1 MFLRQASVAW
11 GKHLPMNAKA
21 NFDLQE
27 RLIDFAVQVIQA
39 TDEMPN
45 TPAGKLL
52 ADQLLRSGTSPA
64 LHYGEAQAAE
74 SRRDFIHKIKV
85 GPKELRESHACL
97 RIIQKTKLHKEVNGL
112 ERCRQESSELVAIFQ
127 ASVNTAEGKRK

>member
-1 MFLRQASVAW
+1 MFLRQSSVAL
-11 GKHLPMNAKA
+11 GKHLPRNAKA

-27 RLIDFAVQVIQA
+27 RLIDFAVLVIQA
-39 TDEMPN
+39 TDEMPHS
-45 TPAGKLL
+45 PAGRPW

-85 GPKELRESHACL
+85 GLKELRESHACL
-97 RIIQKTKLHKEVNGL
+97 RIIQKAKLHKDANGL
-112 ERCRQESSELVAIFQ
+112 EKCRQECSELVAIYQ
-127 ASVNTAEGKRK
+127 ASVNTAESTRK